1 MNLIDADKVVE
12 RLQNLKK
19 QNPFI
24 NGIRDNSIEAAV
36 SRQTLDYAIEIVKR
50 GGTSDHLGAEMDGLI
65 VKKNG

>member
-24 NGIRDNSIEAAV
+24 NGIRDNSIEAAA

-50 GGTSDHLGAEMDGLI
+50 GGT
-65 VKKNG
+65 KNKGR